1 MERNRYVGVAI
12 GAIVLLALAVV
23 GISALVSEPVTLDP
37 DSPEGVVQSFV
48 IAINEDR
55 WADARSHLDR
65 DLTERCE
72 VADLS
77 LARGEDVSRV
87 VIDDVSMS
95 DGSAVVAVTITHTST
110 DNPLNPSSWDE
121 DVVFVLAT
129 EDGGW
134 VIDEMSWP
142 YAPCRRETP

>member
-1 MERNRYVGVAI
+1 MERNRYVGI
-12 GAIVLLALAVV
+12 TLGAIVVLALAVI

-37 DSPEGVVQSFV
+37 DTPEGAVQAFV
-48 IAINEDR
+48 TAITDER
-55 WADARSHLDR
+55 WVDARTLLDR
-65 DLTERCE
+65 DLAERCD

-77 LARGEDVSRV
+77 QARGDDVSRV
-87 VIDDVSMS
+87 VIDDVTTS

-110 DNPLNPSSWDE
+110 DSPLSPSSWDE

-129 EDGGW
+129 EDGSW

-142 YAPCRRETP
+142 YAPCRWETP